1 MEAHNQFLKT
11 FEQER
16 HDMKESEKDEIL
28 LMENRRRFVMFPIK
42 YHEIWA
48 AYKKMEASFWTS
60 EEIEL
65 AKDSEDFKQLTDD
78 QKVYIGNLLALSI
91 SSDNIVNKNLIEKFS
106 AQLQNPEGK
115 SFYGFQI
122 MMENIYAEVYSMMV
136 DAFFEDP
143 KNIPLF
149 KEIATL
155 PEVKD
160 KAAYVQRWI
169 SNEDSLYAERLVAFA
184 AKEGIFQAGNYA
196 SMFWL
201 TNKKIMPGLAMANK
215 NICRDRGAYTDFSCL
230 LFAHLRTKPNVKIT
244 ERIITEAV
252 EIEKKYYSNS
262 LPVEKFGIDL
272 KSIHT
277 YIEFVADGL
286 LLGFGNEKYYNAS
299 NPFEFMEGVAT
310 AGKTTFFEKK
320 VSDYQK
326 ASDVSKSSAPVSK
339 DINFDDDF

>member
-1 MEAHNQFLKT
+1 MEEHNQFLKT
-11 FEQER
+11 FQKER
-16 HDMKESEKDEIL
+16 HDMKEAEKDEIL
-28 LMENRRRFVMFPIK
+28 LMENSRRFVMFPIK

-48 AYKKMEASFWTS
+48 AYKKVEASFWTA

-65 AKDSEDFKQLTDD
+65 AKDTEDFQKLTDD
-78 QKVYIGNLLALSI
+78 QKTYIGNLLALSI
-91 SSDNIVNKNLIEKFS
+91 SSDNLVNKYLIENFS

-122 MMENIYAEVYSMMV
+122 MMENIYSEVYSMMV
-136 DAFFEDP
+136 DAFFKDP

-149 KEIATL
+149 KEIANL
-155 PEVKD
+155 PEVKH
-160 KAAYVQRWI
+160 KTAFIERWI
-169 SNEDSLYAERLVAFA
+169 SNDDSLYAERLVAFA

-201 TNKKIMPGLAMANK
+201 TDKKIMPGLAMANR

-230 LFAHLRTKPNVKIT
+230 LFAHLRTKPNPKII
-244 ERIITEAV
+244 EKIITEAV
-252 EIEKKYYSNS
+252 EIEKEYYSNS
-262 LPVEKFGIDL
+262 LPVEKFGMDL

-286 LLGFGNEKYYNAS
+286 LQGFGNEKYYNAV
-299 NPFEFMEGVAT
+299 NPFEFMEDVAT

-326 ASDVSKSSAPVSK
+326 ASDMSKSATPSK
-339 DINFDDDF
+339 EINFDDDF